1 MRAKSAAAHGIGSLL
16 IPMLLIGSALA
27 LDPDVSF
34 SQWDNFEQFLPNI
47 WMSQQ
52 RLLHG
57 EFPHWNQFQGM
68 GQVVHGIG
76 AYGVLYPGY
85 TLGAVLVNLL
95 ELGPRALFSVITI
108 LHAGLAG
115 IFVYLLARE
124 LGARPTF
131 ALIASTGLAM
141 SGHALFLTTV
151 GIFVMPYLAWT
162 AAALWALKRLVDRPT
177 SVLAFAVATVSLA
190 LLLHLGLTDR
200 AVYSWIAAGLFALGW
215 SALRRCLVHRLPI
228 LTAVALTAALL
239 SMPTVFPT
247 LDLLG
252 DTARAE
258 PLTREQFSFR
268 GLAPTGLIGMLLPV
282 YGVADGYA
290 ERRLSCTSYAGAWL
304 LPSLLLGFAAIFTR
318 RRNHNGDATG
328 IAEAAC
334 LEVKRAQAIFLLAAL
349 GILLLWLSLGSH
361 GGLHPLT
368 HGIPVWSRFRWPF
381 KFFLPAM
388 LLLGVAAALCMEVLA
403 RRRFSAPRAACCV
416 GLALLALALWIL
428 RPAPLTASG
437 VVAGIAGLLSIS
449 LLGWL
454 HVERVRLALLLLCI
468 AGLAGMPSLVS
479 YPERFKTYQGERY
492 GSHGA
497 EEFGISLDY
506 RVLPVSPSRGG
517 SFMQELGHFEAATM
531 NGYFGLTGT
540 RAPLLPDSFS
550 QYMPVGIDGVPSRS
564 SLPAILGSHLLRSF
578 NTKYVIA
585 ARYDQPARRLLGRLP
600 GYEKIAETNVA
611 QVYANRDALPRV
623 YFATAINP
631 KPGTIQRGLIENEAP
646 LTAAFVEGLALE
658 EELPVGVVHGWSW
671 QHERISIDVSA
682 PAGGF
687 LVVSSSYSPDWR
699 VSVDGVAGEPW
710 RTNGVITGVRIPA
723 GATRIEL
730 EYDARTLRVGLW
742 LAGLGLIT
750 AACVVVWQRASG
762 GRRS

>member
-1 MRAKSAAAHGIGSLL
+1 MRARSAAAHGIASLVV
-16 IPMLLIGSALA
+16 PMLLVGSALV

-68 GQVVHGIG
+68 GQVVHSLGS
-76 AYGVLYPGY
+76 YGVLYPGY

-95 ELGPRALFSVITI
+95 GLGPHALFSVITV

-115 IFVYLLARE
+115 IFAYLLARE

-131 ALIASTGLAM
+131 ALIASLGLAM

-177 SVLAFAVATVSLA
+177 SVSAFAVAVVSLA

-215 SALRRCLVHRLPI
+215 SALRRCFVHRLPI
-228 LTAVALTAALL
+228 LAAVALTAALL

-304 LPSLLLGFAAIFTR
+304 LPSLLLGFAAILTR
-318 RRNHNGDATG
+318 RRNGDGDGTG
-328 IAEAAC
+328 MAEPAC
-334 LEVKRAQAIFLLAAL
+334 LEVKRKQAIFLVSAL
-349 GILLLWLSLGSH
+349 GILFLWLSLGSH

-368 HGIPVWSRFRWPF
+368 YGVPIWSQFRWPF
-381 KFFLPAM
+381 KFFLRAM

-403 RRRFSAPRAACCV
+403 RRRFSVARAACCI

-428 RPAPLTASG
+428 RPAPPTASG
-437 VVAGIAGLLSIS
+437 WVAGIGGVLSIA

-454 HVERVRLALLLLCI
+454 HLEWVRRVLLLVCI
-468 AGLAGMPSLVS
+468 AGLWAMPSLVS

-492 GSHGA
+492 GSHGV

-506 RVLPVSPSRGG
+506 RVLPVSPLQRGR
-517 SFMQELGHFEAATM
+517 FMQELGHFEAATM

-540 RAPLLPDSFS
+540 RAPLLPASLS
-550 QYMPVGIDGVPSRS
+550 QYLPAEIDGVPPRR

-578 NTKYVIA
+578 NAKYVIA

-611 QVYANRDALPRV
+611 EVYANRDALPRV

-631 KPGTIQRGLIENEAP
+631 RPGTIQRGLIENEAP
-646 LTAAFVEGLALE
+646 ITAAFVEGLAPE
-658 EELPVGVVHGWSW
+658 EALPVGVVHGWSW
-671 QHERISIDVSA
+671 RHERISIDVSA

-687 LVVSSSYSPDWR
+687 LVVSSSYSRDWK
-699 VSVDGVAGEPW
+699 VTVDGVAGEPW
-710 RTNGVITGVRIPA
+710 RTNGLITGVRIPA

-730 EYDARTLRVGLW
+730 EYDARSLRTGLW
-742 LAGLGLIT
+742 LAGLGLVS
-750 AACVVVWQRASG
+750 AAAVVVWQRAG
-762 GRRS
+762 RGRRS